1 MGTGWWAV
9 VFFAVVA
16 VVAVVWIGNTVRW
29 TRANGNLARRSEPAL
44 GSGAG
49 RRRGGR
55 LVVGIAL
62 AGIAVVGLVWSVL
75 YAAAS

>member
-16 VVAVVWIGNTVRW
+16 VVAAVWIGNTIRW

-44 GSGAG
+44 GPGAG
-49 RRRGGR
+49 RRGAR
-55 LVVGIAL
+55 LVVGIVL
-62 AGIAVVGLVWSVL
+62 AGVAVVGLVWSVL
-75 YAAAS
+75 YATAS